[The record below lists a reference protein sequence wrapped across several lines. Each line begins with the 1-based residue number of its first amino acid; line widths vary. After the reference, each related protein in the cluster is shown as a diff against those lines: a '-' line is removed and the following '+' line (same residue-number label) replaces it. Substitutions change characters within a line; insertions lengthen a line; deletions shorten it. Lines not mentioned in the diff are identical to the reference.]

1 MPTTRPLSRRPWR
14 ALALFAALAAPV
26 AAPAQSRIEN
36 TATLRWSVGGAVR
49 ALRSNTVAL
58 DLARAQRPTGISF
71 RLLPIGFRLTGM
83 QCRTQPDIQF
93 TPAPIDAATLAA
105 AAPLARLDIKE
116 PLIIVLD
123 AVAENRDPAVREQVS
138 LDVEAGPVRSTLP
151 LTETAPD
158 SGVFAGGVPAVG
170 MDDIPELAPCDLKLA
185 PGDRFSLGFAGN
197 DDSAPSRAEL
207 LVDPVGTVFDSQTGR
222 AVDGATVE
230 LVDVQGRPAS
240 VFGDD
245 GVSAYPASMVSG
257 TTVTDASGRIYPGRP
272 GYYRFPFAPP
282 GDYRLRVTPPA
293 PYTAPSVVEPGALA
307 ALGRRTGQ
315 AFTIAAASYGGVL
328 TLIDDPVAVDIPLD
342 PPTSA
347 ALLLTKVASLREA
360 SPGDAIQYRLRVTN
374 RDAAPARGL
383 QIADTLPPGLG
394 YRRGSTRGGA
404 EPAVGSDG
412 RGLAFT
418 LPDLAPGASAE
429 LTYSAT
435 VRPGAP
441 VGEALNRA
449 RVTGFATASNEAAAS
464 VRLRPLLFTDALT
477 VIGRVTEGACGDPVA
492 RRRGIAGIRL
502 LLEDGTSVVTD
513 RDGLYHLEGLRP
525 GTHVVQL
532 DAGSIP
538 ASHRAVACDVDSR
551 QANNPLS
558 RFVEG
563 AGGLV
568 KRVDFQLA
576 PTGEAA
582 AATSPLPVAVPDDAT
597 AAGNRDW
604 LAGQRPGVE
613 WLFPEVNH
621 NPRAPA
627 LRIVVKHRPGQRV
640 ALTVNGQPSDPIN
653 FDGTDAVGAVA
664 ISRWTGVPLPIGD
677 TRLEARVLAAD
688 GGLVATLDRIVHYG
702 GAPAS
707 VAVDPG
713 HSRLAADGL
722 STPLVAIRVL
732 DAAGRPVRAG
742 TPVSFRVAAPYA
754 AGVDRTVEQA
764 RRLTGGSNGGTP
776 ARVVGDEGYAFLPL
790 APTAQAGAAQLQVTL
805 ADERG
810 RRTVPVQAWLSAS
823 ARDWVVV
830 GFGRGS
836 LGWQTL
842 RRHVRPLAQ
851 ADRPIS
857 ADGQVALYAKGR
869 VRGSWLLTIAY
880 DSDRKATRERGLLGT
895 IDPDRY
901 YTVYGDGAEQ
911 RYDAAS
917 RRPLYLRLERRQ
929 FYALF
934 GDFETGLAD
943 AQLTRY
949 VRTLNGGKAAYEGEH
964 VRATAVV
971 ARTDAAHARDEIRGL
986 GLTGPY
992 RLSRRGIIANT
1003 DRIAIQVRDRFRPE
1017 LVKSETALVRHID
1030 YDIDIDL
1037 GTIRFRTPVLSRTTG
1052 LDPVVIVADYEVEQG
1067 RTGRTVAAG
1076 RVAARLLDRRLEI
1089 GLAAIRDRSENDGAV
1104 AGLDLRFRPTPATEV
1119 RAEAAR
1125 GGRFGLG
1132 DGFAYLVEADHHA
1145 TGLDLSAYMRRQ
1157 DLGFGIGQQNLVEAG
1172 TRRTGLDARIQLAP
1186 ALTLTGSG
1194 WYQEQ
1199 LGGPGRRV
1207 AGDAR
1212 LEWRRDATTL
1222 FVGTQL
1228 AQDRG
1233 IDGGDRRSALLTLG
1247 GSRALLGDRLTLTG
1261 QTQVAPGGD
1270 KGAADFPARH
1280 QLSAAFRVLPGVRLI
1295 GGYELA
1301 QGATYTART
1310 VQGGVDLSPWTG
1322 GKLAATLNGQA
1333 AGENGERTFAQYG
1346 ISQSLPIGARWTV
1359 DASLD
1364 AATTIRGRIDGGAAI
1379 TPFQSAGSG
1388 ILGQDALSQGGGG
1401 SFTAVTLGTAY
1412 RGPQWGG
1419 NVRLEYRSGDT
1430 ADRWGLTGNLL
1441 RTLGEGRTLAGG
1453 VRAYRV
1459 AAASGAVASYG
1470 SADLAL
1476 AWRPLDS
1483 RWSVLDRLEVRR
1495 ERADAGVSDGN
1506 VVGVPALAAAAG
1518 DAQGATRVVN
1528 NLSVNWRSGPEGLGH
1543 GVEATLYHGAKYVR
1557 GRYGDDRFDGFID
1570 ATGLE
1575 LRADIHPRVD
1585 IGVQA
1590 SAQHAWTTG
1599 SWAWSGGPSLGVSP
1613 GRDIWVSTG
1622 VNVRGYRDRDFEAER
1637 YTRAG
1642 PYVTLR
1648 MKFDRATFGRGR

>member
-1 MPTTRPLSRRPWR
+1 MPTTRPFPRLLRP
-14 ALALFAALAAPV
+14 ALALSAALAAPV
-26 AAPAQSRIEN
+26 AAPAQTRIEN
-36 TATLRWSVGGAVR
+36 TATLSWSANGDAR
-49 ALRSNTVAL
+49 MLRSNTVSL
-58 DLARAQRPTGISF
+58 DLARAKRPTGISF
-71 RLLPIGFRLTGM
+71 RLLPTGYRLAGM
-83 QCRTQPDIQF
+83 QCRTEPGIQF
-93 TPAPIDAATLAA
+93 TPAPIDAETLAA
-105 AAPLARLDIKE
+105 APRLARLDIKT

-123 AVAENRDPAVREQVS
+123 AAAENRDPTVREQVA
-138 LDVEAGPVRSTLP
+138 LDVQAGPIRSTLP

-170 MDDIPELAPCDLKLA
+170 MADIPELAPCDLHLD
-185 PGDRFSLGFAGN
+185 PGDRLSLGFAGSDN
-197 DDSAPSRAEL
+197 SVGSMAEL
-207 LVDPVGTVFDSQTGR
+207 LIDPAGVVFDSQTGR
-222 AVDGATVE
+222 MVDGATVE
-230 LVDVQGRPAS
+230 LLDQEGRPAT

-245 GVSAYPASMVSG
+245 GVSSYPASVVSG
-257 TTVTDASGRIYPGRP
+257 AGVTDASGRSYPGRP
-272 GYYRFPFAPP
+272 GHYRFPFAPP
-282 GDYRLRVTPPA
+282 GDYRLRVTPPV
-293 PYTAPSVVEPGALA
+293 PYVAPSTVEPVTLA

-315 AFTIAAASYGGVL
+315 RFAITAASYGGVL
-328 TLIDDPVAVDIPLD
+328 TLRDDPVVVDIPLD
-342 PPTSA
+342 PPA
-347 ALLLTKVASLREA
+347 ASTLLLTKVAALREA
-360 SPGDAIQYRLRVTN
+360 SPGDVIQYRLRVTN
-374 RDAAPARGL
+374 RDAAPARDL
-383 QIADTLPPGLG
+383 RIADTLPPGLA
-394 YRRGSTRGGA
+394 YRRGSTRGAA
-404 EPAVGSDG
+404 EPALGGDG
-412 RGLAFT
+412 RGLTFA
-418 LPDLAPGASAE
+418 LPDLMAGASAE
-429 LTYSAT
+429 VTYST
-435 VRPGAP
+435 IVRPGAP

-449 RVTGFATASNEAAAS
+449 RVTSQAAASNEAVAS
-464 VRLRPLLFTDALT
+464 VRLTPLLFTDALT
-477 VIGRVTEGACGDPVA
+477 VIGRVTEGACGDPIA
-492 RRRGIAGIRL
+492 RRRGIAGVRL

-513 RDGLYHLEGLRP
+513 RDGLYHLEALRP
-525 GTHVVQL
+525 DTHVVQL
-532 DAGSIP
+532 DVASVP
-538 ASHRAVACDVDSR
+538 ASHRVVACDADTR
-551 QANNPLS
+551 QAHNPLS

-576 PTGEAA
+576 PTGEAPA
-582 AATSPLPVAVPDDAT
+582 AATVLPVTVPDDAT

-604 LAGQRPGVE
+604 MAGQQPGID
-613 WLFPEVNH
+613 WLFPQADH

-627 LRIVVKHRPGQRV
+627 LRVVVKHRPGQRV
-640 ALTVNGQPSDPIN
+640 ALTINGEPFDPIN
-653 FDGTDAVGAVA
+653 FDGTDAAGEVAV
-664 ISRWTGVPLPIGD
+664 SRWTGVPLGTGD
-677 TRLEARVLAAD
+677 TRLQARVLDED
-688 GGLVATLDRIVHYG
+688 GRLIATLDRVVHFG

-707 VAVDPG
+707 VVVDPG
-713 HSRLAADGL
+713 HSRLIADGL

-732 DAAGRPVRAG
+732 DAASRPVRAG

-754 AGVDRTVEQA
+754 AGIDRTAEQA
-764 RRLTGGSNGGTP
+764 RRLTGGADGGTP

-790 APTAQAGAAQLQVTL
+790 APTAEGGAVRLQVTL

-810 RRTVPVQAWLSAS
+810 RRTVPIQAWLGAS
-823 ARDWVVV
+823 ARDWMVV

-836 LGWQTL
+836 VGWQTL
-842 RRHVRPLAQ
+842 SRHVRPLAGKE
-851 ADRPIS
+851 RPVS
-857 ADGQVALYAKGR
+857 ADGQLALYAKGR
-869 VRGSWLLTIAY
+869 VRGDWLLTIAY
-880 DSDRKATRERGLLGT
+880 DSDRKATRTRGLLGT

-1017 LVKSETALVRHID
+1017 LVKAETAMVRHID

-1037 GTIRFRTPVLSRTTG
+1037 GTVRFRTPVLSRTSG

-1067 RTGRTVAAG
+1067 RTGSTVAAG
-1076 RVAARLLDRRLEI
+1076 RIATRLLDQRLEL
-1089 GLAAIRDRSENDGAV
+1089 GLAAIRDRSEGNGAI
-1104 AGLDLRFRPTPATEV
+1104 AGVDLRFRPTPATEV

-1132 DGFAYLVEADHHA
+1132 SGFAYLVEADHHGA
-1145 TGLDLSAYMRRQ
+1145 GLDLSLYTRRQ
-1157 DLGFGIGQQNLVEAG
+1157 DLPFGIGQQNLVEAG
-1172 TRRTGLDARIQLAP
+1172 TRRTGLDARVQLAP
-1186 ALTLTGSG
+1186 ALTLTGNG
-1194 WYQEQ
+1194 WFQEQ
-1199 LGGPGRRV
+1199 LGGPGRRA

-1212 LEWRRDATTL
+1212 LEWRREASTL
-1222 FVGTQL
+1222 LLGTQL
-1228 AQDRG
+1228 AEDRG
-1233 IDGGDRRSALLTLG
+1233 IDGGDRRSALVTLG
-1247 GSRALLGDRLTLTG
+1247 GSRALLSDRLTLTG
-1261 QTQVAPGGD
+1261 QTQFAPGGD
-1270 KGAADFPARH
+1270 KAAADFPARH

-1346 ISQSLPIGARWTV
+1346 ISQSLPVGARWTV

-1364 AATTIRGRIDGGAAI
+1364 AATTIRGRIEPGAAV
-1379 TPFQSAGSG
+1379 TPFQSAGAG
-1388 ILGQDALSQGGGG
+1388 ILGQDGGG

-1412 RGPQWGG
+1412 RGPLWGG
-1419 NVRLEYRSGDT
+1419 NVRLEYRSGNT

-1459 AAASGAVASYG
+1459 ASASGAVASYG

-1495 ERADAGVSDGN
+1495 ERADAGVGDGN
-1506 VVGVPALAAAAG
+1506 VIGVPALTA
-1518 DAQGATRVVN
+1518 AQGSTRVVN

-1557 GRYGDDRFDGFID
+1557 GRYDDDRFDGFID
-1570 ATGLE
+1570 ATGFE
-1575 LRADIHPRVD
+1575 LRADLHPRID

-1590 SAQHAWTTG
+1590 SAQHAWSTG
-1599 SWAWSGGPSLGVSP
+1599 GWAWSGGPSLGVSP
-1613 GRDIWVSTG
+1613 ARDVWVSAG
-1622 VNVRGYRDRDFEAER
+1622 VNLRGYRDRDFEAER